1 MNILNPDRLYYDLSG
16 FLKPYIMR
24 TIKYIEAENRKNP
37 HGVDARG
44 LYDGEHAIVTH
55 ILLQAGE
62 QLKRH
67 ITPVDA
73 IFYVLEGTG
82 IVEVGDEQL
91 EVTKDTLIESPAKIP
106 HCWYNKSND
115 ILRILVTKVPK
126 PDGPTK
132 LL

>member
-1 MNILNPDRLYYDLSG
+1 M
-16 FLKPYIMR
+16 K
-24 TIKYIEAENRKNP
+24 TKKYTEAEARPNP
-37 HGVDARG
+37 HGVDARNI
-44 LYDGEHAIVTH
+44 YDGDHAIVTH
-55 ILLQAGE
+55 ILLQPGE
-62 QLKRH
+62 QLKKH

-91 EVTKDTLIESPAKIP
+91 EVTKDTLIDSPAKIP
-106 HCWYNKSND
+106 HCWYNKSNE
-115 ILRILVTKVPK
+115 ILRILVTKVPR